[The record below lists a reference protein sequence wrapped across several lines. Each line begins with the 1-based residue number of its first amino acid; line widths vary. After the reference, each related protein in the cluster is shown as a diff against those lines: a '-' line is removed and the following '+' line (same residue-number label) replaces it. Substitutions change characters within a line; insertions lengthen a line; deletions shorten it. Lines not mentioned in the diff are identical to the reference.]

1 MNSIKIIL
9 EKWDNSVE
17 FCNEFCTN
25 SATTVTNLTYLYYLN
40 VEGSRCLGI
49 GMVLLLVSFVYL
61 LK

>member
-17 FCNEFCTN
+17 FCTN
-25 SATTVTNLTYLYYLN
+25 SATTITNLTYLYYLN